1 MNQDREIVAEKMLRL
16 LQRLYVESDGLAES
30 DGDLQLW
37 YNRGYANGM
46 IRALR
51 DLGYG
56 TQISQAVDAD
66 SDERIVGQEFLP
78 WGKAYLHGF
87 ETGEKETREV
97 L

>member
-1 MNQDREIVAEKMLRL
+1 VDRDKRIQQL
-16 LQRLYVESDGLAES
+16 LDLVGRLYAETGELSES

-46 IRALR
+46 IQVLR
-51 DLGYG
+51 ELGAAD
-56 TQISQAVDAD
+56 QIAARVEAD
-66 SDERIVGQEFLP
+66 TADRLAGQEFLP

-87 ETGEKETREV
+87 EMGDRETREV

>member
-1 MNQDREIVAEKMLRL
+1 MNQDKDTITARLLQL
-16 LQRLYVESDGLAES
+16 LQRLYAESDGLVEA

-51 DLGYG
+51 GLGYG
-56 TQISQAVDAD
+56 AQISQAVDAD

-87 ETGEKETREV
+87 EMGEKETREV